1 MIESHR
7 RYEILVPLTFNDGRK
22 VPSELIGKTLLELKE
37 KFGPVSF
44 ETQAIRGIWPQ
55 DGETQH
61 DELVR
66 VFVDVP
72 NLAENCEFFIS
83 FKQRLKER
91 FEQEDIWITTHP
103 VEVL

>member
-1 MIESHR
+1 MNRLHR
-7 RYEILVPLTFNDGRK
+7 RYEILLPLAFNDGRK
-22 VPSELIGKTLLELKE
+22 VPAELIGKTLQELKE
-37 KFGPVSF
+37 EFGPVSF

-55 DGETQH
+55 DGETLH

-72 NLAENCEFFIS
+72 DLAKNREFFVG

-91 FEQEDIWITTHP
+91 FAQEDIWITTHA

>member
-1 MIESHR
+1 MSKPHR
-7 RYEILVPLTFNDGRK
+7 RYEVLLPMTFNDGRQ
-22 VPSELIGKTLLELKE
+22 VPGELIGETLLELKE

-72 NLAENCEFFIS
+72 DLPENREFFIG
-83 FKQRLKER
+83 FKQRLKQR
-91 FEQEDIWITTHP
+91 FEQEDIWITTHA